1 MTYEGVDE
9 YEIDQALDD
18 AFDQIFGQAMDE
30 DSETLYRAIEL
41 FDAAEEEFWDQF
53 HASDG
58 AEVTLE
64 TPEEL
69 SRLLGNQSSK
79 SGYVARSSVTNSE
92 WL

>member
-1 MTYEGVDE
+1 
-9 YEIDQALDD
+9 
-18 AFDQIFGQAMDE
+18 MDE
-30 DSETLYRAIEL
+30 DSETLYRVIEL

-69 SRLLGNQSSK
+69 SRLLGNQK
-79 SGYVARSSVTNSE
+79 LEV
-92 WL
+92 WLRRQIERNKQ